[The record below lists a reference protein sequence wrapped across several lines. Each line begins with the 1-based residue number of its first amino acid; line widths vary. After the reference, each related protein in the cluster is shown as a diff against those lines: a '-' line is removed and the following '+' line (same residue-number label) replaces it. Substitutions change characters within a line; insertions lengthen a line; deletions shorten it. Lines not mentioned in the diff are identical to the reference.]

1 MPLGNRNVQTV
12 LAEEWQMQPRAQCL
26 PPPALMP
33 ICSADAGADRRSG
46 YAGPVT
52 GASHKAIGAVLSESN
67 PAFAL
72 NHLTMRYS
80 SIPAVA

>member
-12 LAEEWQMQPRAQCL
+12 LERKWQTPRRAQCL

-33 ICSADAGADRRSG
+33 SVVADAGADRRSG

-52 GASHKAIGAVLSESN
+52 GRLHKAIGAVLSESN
-67 PAFAL
+67 PASAL
-72 NHLTMRYS
+72 IISTMRYS